1 MAGIKSVF
9 NKLEPLMTKLVQ
21 FNGCMLVSFFFDQ
34 REVQVNKIS
43 QYPSILTSHLVN
55 NTVSTKLNV
64 QKKNSEP

>member
-9 NKLEPLMTKLVQ
+9 NKLEPLMTKLFQ

-34 REVQVNKIS
+34 QEVEVNKIG
-43 QYPSILTSHLVN
+43 QYPSILTAHLVN
-55 NTVSTKLNV
+55 NAMSTKLNV

>member
-34 REVQVNKIS
+34 HEVQVNKIS

-55 NTVSTKLNV
+55 NAVSTKLNV